1 MNYLDTFCNF
11 FYMYMASEC
20 SGCPWTVGHFFLSLS
35 RSVLQLTRSSLRSSC
50 TPTAR
55 EREKGAGSSITT
67 APVSTDS
74 VSLTPSVRVSRGGAK
89 RSSSTKQTP
98 KSSTSKRKSTPV
110 HSSVMVTS
118 LRPPEE
124 YTFSPPSTV
133 APPPPPPDQASPPT
147 QEKVDYV
154 FSPPLLRSA
163 SRERKAK
170 ELSQFGTGLESNTP
184 VTRSVV
190 YL

>member
-1 MNYLDTFCNF
+1 MDAPGLSF
-11 FYMYMASEC
+11 S
-20 SGCPWTVGHFFLSLS
+20 LSLS
-35 RSVLQLTRSSLRSSC
+35 RSVLQLTRSSLRSSY

-67 APVSTDS
+67 TPTDS

-89 RSSSTKQTP
+89 RSSSTKQIL

-133 APPPPPPDQASPPT
+133 APPPPPPDQVSPPT

-190 YL
+190 YSCSRSWVRICVVVYTCMCMG

>member
-1 MNYLDTFCNF
+1 
-11 FYMYMASEC
+11 
-20 SGCPWTVGHFFLSLS
+20 
-35 RSVLQLTRSSLRSSC
+35 
-50 TPTAR
+50 
-55 EREKGAGSSITT
+55 
-67 APVSTDS
+67 
-74 VSLTPSVRVSRGGAK
+74 
-89 RSSSTKQTP
+89 
-98 KSSTSKRKSTPV
+98 
-110 HSSVMVTS
+110 MVTS

-133 APPPPPPDQASPPT
+133 APPPPPPPPPDQASPPT

-190 YL
+190 FL

>member
-1 MNYLDTFCNF
+1 
-11 FYMYMASEC
+11 MASEY
-20 SGCPWTVGHFFLSLS
+20 GHPWIVSHFFLSLSPSLSLS
-35 RSVLQLTRSSLRSSC
+35 RSVLQLTRSSLRSSY

-74 VSLTPSVRVSRGGAK
+74 VSLTPSVRVSRGGVK
-89 RSSSTKQTP
+89 RSGSTKQTP

-110 HSSVMVTS
+110 HSSIMVTS
-118 LRPPEE
+118 LRSPEE

-133 APPPPPPDQASPPT
+133 VPPPPPPPDQASPPT

-163 SRERKAK
+163 SHERKAK

-184 VTRSVV
+184 ATRSVV
-190 YL
+190 Y